1 MMKIK
6 KELLM
11 NHDKDSVI
19 LAANLS
25 KVEINKFEEM
35 FSTTQTANFIEYKE
49 AYRLVLSHVFTK
61 ATKFI

>member
-1 MMKIK
+1 
-6 KELLM
+6 M